1 MRSTTAARWVIL
13 CASRGMGAAHKSLG
27 GSILVATSAH
37 HIVRVTVRVSV
48 AAFHRDID
56 VTLPTSSTFAEVLP
70 ELARL
75 VDLPQIHRPW
85 EISTAGGAPLDMHA
99 PLYQQKLFD
108 GSVIVLRPQEP
119 VPPPVVRDAADALV
133 HTAQSARSARG
144 IDAAASLTGL
154 IALLALAFAAA
165 PLPLALAGVGLAA
178 VCIAALGTSQ
188 AVFAAAPVFF
198 AAAAGS
204 WVAGPK
210 DAWQGSDLALG
221 VIAAALSLV
230 VATGAGVALQLVGPF
245 FAALAATAALLS
257 TVGAGG
263 AWLPGEL
270 APCALVV
277 LAGVLAVLVTP
288 GAAARAAGLKVPR
301 VPTAG
306 EEFDR
311 SDDYQWDVDK
321 RSANAA
327 TIAAGISAGIAVT
340 CVPALAWMAWRGGAW
355 VAVFCLCTAGALL
368 IHAMRH
374 HWAVPR
380 ACLAA
385 VALVAVAAS
394 AVALA
399 RVDAHPALI
408 ALDAA
413 VAVVALSTVAWSNRV
428 SELEPTTIAWF
439 ERCEA
444 AAIIAVI
451 PLAVYLTGLFDL
463 IRGL

>member
-1 MRSTTAARWVIL
+1 
-13 CASRGMGAAHKSLG
+13 MGAAHNSLG

-75 VDLPQIHRPW
+75 VDLPQVHRPW

-133 HTAQSARSARG
+133 YTAQSARSARG

-154 IALLALAFAAA
+154 VALLALAFAAA

-188 AVFAAAPVFF
+188 AVFAAAPVLF
-198 AAAAGS
+198 AAAAGT
-204 WVAGPK
+204 WVAGRP
-210 DAWQGSDLALG
+210 DAALGQHWQESDLALG
-221 VIAAALSLV
+221 VIAAALAGV
-230 VATGAGVALQLVGPF
+230 VTTGAGVALRLAGPF
-245 FAALAATAALLS
+245 FAACVLTVALLG
-257 TVGAGG
+257 TVGAAG
-263 AWLPGEL
+263 AWLPGPL

-277 LAGVLAVLVTP
+277 LTGIVAVLFTP
-288 GAAARAAGLKVPR
+288 GVATRAAGLKVPR

-311 SDDYQWDVDK
+311 SDDYQRDVDT

-327 TIAAGISAGIAVT
+327 TIAAGISAGIAASS
-340 CVPALAWMAWRGGAW
+340 VPALAWMAWRGGAW
-355 VAVFCLCTAGALL
+355 VTVFCLCAAGALI

-374 HWAVPR
+374 HWPVPR
-380 ACLAA
+380 VCLAA
-385 VALVAVAAS
+385 VSLVAVAAS

-399 RVDAHPALI
+399 RTDAHPALI
-408 ALDAA
+408 ALVAA
-413 VAVVALSTVAWSNRV
+413 VALVAASTVAWSNRV
-428 SELEPTTIAWF
+428 FELEPTTIVWF
-439 ERCEA
+439 ERLEA

-451 PLAVYLTGLFDL
+451 PLALHVSGLFDL